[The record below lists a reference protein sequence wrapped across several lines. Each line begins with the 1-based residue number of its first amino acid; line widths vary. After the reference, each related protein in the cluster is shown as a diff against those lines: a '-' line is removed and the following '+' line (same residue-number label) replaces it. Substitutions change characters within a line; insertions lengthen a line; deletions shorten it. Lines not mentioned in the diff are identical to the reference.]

1 MEENNTAEFEI
12 QVRATDASNKV
23 KNGEK
28 KK

>member
-1 MEENNTAEFEI
+1 MEEINMAEFEF
-12 QVRATDASNKV
+12 QVRADDASNKV